1 MMACVTPNRV
11 LQVVH
16 PVPLP
21 VPPVPLPVP
30 PVALPVII
38 NILRVRDTAVKRDIP
53 IITMVNA
60 MPVPTG
66 IMFTR

>member
-21 VPPVPLPVP
+21 VPPV
-30 PVALPVII
+30 ALPVIL
-38 NILRVRDTAVKRDIP
+38 NILRARDTAVKRDIP

-60 MPVPTG
+60 IPVPTG

>member
-21 VPPVPLPVP
+21 VPL
-30 PVALPVII
+30 VALQGII

-53 IITMVNA
+53 IITMETAINV
-60 MPVPTG
+60 PVG

>member
-21 VPPVPLPVP
+21 VPLPVP
-30 PVALPVII
+30 PVALPVIL
-38 NILRVRDTAVKRDIP
+38 NILRARDTAVKRDIP

-60 MPVPTG
+60 IPVPTG